1 MDLAR
6 LSSFPEIQ
14 ENVVSNVTGNI
25 QIFTL
30 YFQMESTLR
39 VKMNHSHPTGWFA
52 VNMCCFKMDLK
63 TLWRIQ
69 RDHTY
74 WTDETLMN
82 IGKQ

>member
-1 MDLAR
+1 
-6 LSSFPEIQ
+6 
-14 ENVVSNVTGNI
+14 
-25 QIFTL
+25 
-30 YFQMESTLR
+30 MESTLR
-39 VKMNHSHPTGWFA
+39 VKVDYSHPTGWFA
-52 VNMCCFKMDLK
+52 VNMRCFKVDLK